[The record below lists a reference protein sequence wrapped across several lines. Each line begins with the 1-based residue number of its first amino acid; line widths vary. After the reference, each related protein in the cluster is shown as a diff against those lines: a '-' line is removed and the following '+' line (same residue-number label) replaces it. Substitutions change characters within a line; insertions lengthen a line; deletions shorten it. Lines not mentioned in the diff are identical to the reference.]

1 MLVVI
6 GIILVLA
13 TISLAFIPTGLEK
26 QRVRRGAS
34 LLQGW
39 LATAK
44 QWALRDQAPRG
55 IRLQPLQATDTTTV
69 VSGAGPATITP
80 TAMSGITAAG
90 VPWSIQ
96 VGSVLA
102 VSDANGLYAETV
114 VVTAAT
120 PTTFQATFAYAHPNP
135 PSTTPF
141 PIRVGYVQEAQYI
154 EQPDNWS
161 QPGNLVFGSPAGPNP
176 DGTNTYTVS
185 TSGGIDFSGGF
196 GATSDPSLWPVQ
208 QNDRL
213 LIPGNNHVYKITGV
227 SSTSLTVWG
236 DPTWN
241 LGGAEANPTTSFSIV
256 RQARVRTG
264 ESALQLAANVGID
277 LNTNSL
283 YGNSLPGTGYIDV
296 LFRPDGAVYYW
307 GGSGNKIHLWLR
319 DLSQDPVAG
328 SSMLFNGE
336 QILVTVYIRTGMVST
351 DPVAAALNSGGT
363 AYANPYSFTQDG
375 RSSGL

>member
-13 TISLAFIPTGLEK
+13 SISLAFIPTGLEK

-39 LATAK
+39 LATAR

-55 IRLQPLQATDTTTV
+55 LRLQPLQATDSTTAVTAA
-69 VSGAGPATITP
+69 GAATITP
-80 TAMSGITAAG
+80 TAMSGITVTG

-102 VSDANGLYAETV
+102 VSDANGLNAETV

-120 PTTFQATFAYAHPNP
+120 ATTFTATFSNAH
-135 PSTTPF
+135 STTPF
-141 PIRVGYVQEAQYI
+141 PIRVGYVQEAQYV

-161 QPGNLVFGSPAGPNP
+161 QTGNLAFTFSSGPNP
-176 DGTNTYTVS
+176 DGTNTYAVAAT
-185 TSGGIDFSGGF
+185 GGIDFTGGF

-208 QNDRL
+208 QNDL
-213 LIPGNNHVYKITGV
+213 LWVTANNHFYKIVTV
-227 SSTSLTVWG
+227 SATSLSVWG

-241 LGGAEANPTTSFSIV
+241 GGGAEANPTTSYKIV
-256 RQARVRTG
+256 RQPRVRAG
-264 ESALQLAANVGID
+264 ESALQLPSNVVVD

-283 YGNSLPGTGYIDV
+283 YGNSLPSTGYIDV

-336 QILVTVYIRTGMVST
+336 QILVTVYIRTGMIST
-351 DPVAAALNSGGT
+351 DPVAEALNSGGT